1 MLDKHG
7 LLSAPISVV
16 LRKMAVPTSL
26 GMLAILMFN
35 LVDTFFISLLG
46 TEPLAA
52 VSFTFPITF
61 ALNCIGMGLG
71 VGVST
76 HVGRLLGKGHH
87 RQAALFTTHG
97 LLLTFTLIAIAS
109 VTGRL
114 TITPLFSLL
123 GANTALLPLINQY
136 MSIWY
141 VTIPLLII
149 PMVGSSAIRS
159 SGDTKAPA
167 VIMIGSGII
176 NGVLDPLLIFGYGP
190 FPKLGIQ
197 GAAIASS
204 IAWVFAFVG
213 IMFVLIC
220 RKQLLCQPFYSHIT
234 RHWRCILKI
243 GAPAGFSTAMMPLFG
258 AIIMSILSQHGNA
271 AVAAYGAA
279 QRIESILILVTMSLT
294 SALTPFMS
302 QNFGA
307 HNPQRSFAGLF
318 LSMRFSLVFQLGL
331 FALIL
336 PVTSALA
343 ALFSN
348 DQHVQHYLSQYLL
361 LVPLSYGFQGVVMML
376 VSALNAL
383 HQPNRALVWSV
394 IRLFILC
401 LPCAWL
407 GSYFYGA
414 EGLFAGTAIG
424 NILGGIFGYLYTL
437 KLKHHAVAHSDH
449 ETALGN

>member
-46 TEPLAA
+46 TAPLAA

-76 HVGRLLGKGHH
+76 HVGRLLGKGQH
-87 RQAALFTTHG
+87 RQSALLTTHG
-97 LLLTFTLIAIAS
+97 LLLTFTLIALTS
-109 VTGRL
+109 LLGRL
-114 TITPLFSLL
+114 IIEPLFSLL
-123 GANTALLPLINQY
+123 GANTTLLPLIEQY

-141 VTIPLLII
+141 VTIPLLIV

-167 VIMIGSGII
+167 IIMIGSGLI
-176 NGVLDPLLIFGYGP
+176 NGALDPLLIFGYGP

-204 IAWVFAFVG
+204 IAWLFAFLG
-213 IMFVLIC
+213 IMFVLIT
-220 RKQLLCQPFYSHIT
+220 RKHLLCRPQSASLI

-243 GAPAGFSTAMMPLFG
+243 GTPAGCSTAMTPLFG

-318 LSMRFSLVFQLGL
+318 LSMRFSLLFQLGL
-331 FALIL
+331 CILLL
-336 PVTSALA
+336 PVATGLA
-343 ALFSN
+343 ALFS
-348 DQHVQHYLSQYLL
+348 DDHQVQHHLSQYLL

-376 VSALNAL
+376 ICALNAL
-383 HQPNRALVWSV
+383 HQPNRALIWSV
-394 IRLFILC
+394 IRLFVLS

-407 GSYFYGA
+407 GSYLYDA

-424 NILGGIFGYLYTL
+424 NVLGGVLGYLYAL
-437 KLKHHAVAHSDH
+437 KLKHHHTFQRDAAP
-449 ETALGN
+449 E